1 MLQESL
7 QPLLTDMRTVASAG
21 VFADVPAVSQ
31 RSGPSGVGRG
41 AQEPDG
47 AEDPAGSHGHHP
59 GTGL

>member
-7 QPLLTDMRTVASAG
+7 QPLLTDLRTVASAG
-21 VFADVPAVSQ
+21 VFADVPAVAQ

-41 AQEPDG
+41 AQEPDS
-47 AEDPAGSHGHHP
+47 AEGPAGSHGHHP

>member
-7 QPLLTDMRTVASAG
+7 QPLLTDLRTVVCAG
-21 VFADVPAVSQ
+21 VFADVPAVAQ

-47 AEDPAGSHGHHP
+47 AEDPAGAHGHHP